1 MNENGKATMI
11 AFEVTAP
18 GFNGGTDATDDRVFW
33 LLATSLDEVLIAIDG
48 TGATF
53 HGSIDI
59 VRDGDIDFR
68 LPQDWLTLRTS
79 LAGVNSLVGKLAR
92 AHLKLAARY
101 REANSRLRAEVKP
114 GQSVSEDCVLECI
127 RLRTQVDCLF
137 WAMEMLPGGQPP
149 ISRKREG
156 TGITEATL
164 AQEISEARDL
174 FRLRI
179 ADITAALAK
188 GDLSLAQFPRVGEE
202 AIAELTEAIS
212 VLREIIQIT
221 PNPEAHSHSQ
231 TPASPGAN
239 LATPLTLVP
248 HGRFIRDGQ
257 SRMVAEMHQPG
268 DSVAEQEAL
277 KRRIVRSFNALPD
290 LIGVLLRADKEDAIS
305 NALHNEGITD
315 AYDVALADAVSAL
328 GDDGIAVVAQ
338 RYELD
343 PEAIRRKIGR
353 A

>member
-1 MNENGKATMI
+1 MNENGKAKLI
-11 AFEVTAP
+11 AFEVTAA
-18 GFNGGTDATDDRVFW
+18 GFNGGTDATDGRVFW
-33 LLATSLDEVLIAIDG
+33 VLATSPDEVLIAIDG

-68 LPQDWLTLRTS
+68 LPQDWLPLRAS
-79 LAGVNSLVGKLAR
+79 LARVDSLIGKLSR
-92 AHLKLAARY
+92 AHLKLSKRY
-101 REANSRLRAEVKP
+101 REANSRLCSEIKA
-114 GQSVSEDCVLECI
+114 GQSVPEERVLECI
-127 RLRTQVDCLF
+127 RLRTRVDRLF

-149 ISRKREG
+149 MSSKQGATRISDD
-156 TGITEATL
+156 TL
-164 AQEISEARDL
+164 SKEISEARDL

-179 ADITAALAK
+179 ADITAALTK

-202 AIAELTEAIS
+202 AVSELTEAIS
-212 VLREIIQIT
+212 VLREILQIV
-221 PNPEAHSHSQ
+221 PDPEEHSQ
-231 TPASPGAN
+231 PQKPASSGVN
-239 LATPLTLVP
+239 VATPLTLVP

-257 SRMVAEMHQPG
+257 NRMIAEMFQPG
-268 DSVAEQEAL
+268 DSVAEQEAI
-277 KRRIVRSFNALPD
+277 KRRIVRSFNTLPD

-305 NALHNEGITD
+305 TALYNEGITD
-315 AYDVALADAVSAL
+315 AYDVALAEAVSAL